1 MSEQQ
6 KSKATKPAA
15 RAKVPAAVA
24 APAEAVVNP
33 PVEVVVSEPVS
44 EVVPTAVTEPV
55 PAPAPAAPQ
64 PAVEPVPAK
73 VARKPAAAKRGKSG
87 ATAAKSTKTD
97 KPLEKRVAKA
107 EEKPAEVPAEKSA
120 EKPRKVRLVRDS
132 FTMPE
137 HEYVR
142 IAELKKRLQG
152 LGQGMKKSE
161 LLRAGLILL
170 DALNEAELKAVCA
183 RVERIKTGRPAKK

>member
-24 APAEAVVNP
+24 APAETVVNP

-55 PAPAPAAPQ
+55 PAPAAPL
-64 PAVEPVPAK
+64 PVVEPVPAK
-73 VARKPAAAKRGKSG
+73 VASKPAAAKRGKSG
-87 ATAAKSTKTD
+87 ATAAKSSKTD
-97 KPLEKRVAKA
+97 KPLEKSVAKA
-107 EEKPAEVPAEKSA
+107 AERPADVPAEKGA
-120 EKPRKVRLVRDS
+120 EKPRKLRLVRDS

-152 LGQGMKKSE
+152 LGQSMKKSE
-161 LLRAGLILL
+161 LLRAGLLLL